1 MSLLLIMRA
10 MVLPDDWAR
19 VGTGQTLDWYRS
31 SGVAPRGRKS
41 RSAERD
47 LSEV

>member
-1 MSLLLIMRA
+1 MRA
-10 MVLPDDWAR
+10 TALPDDWAR
-19 VGTGQTLDWYRS
+19 VRTGQTLDWYRG
-31 SGVAPRGRKS
+31 SGVTQRGRKG